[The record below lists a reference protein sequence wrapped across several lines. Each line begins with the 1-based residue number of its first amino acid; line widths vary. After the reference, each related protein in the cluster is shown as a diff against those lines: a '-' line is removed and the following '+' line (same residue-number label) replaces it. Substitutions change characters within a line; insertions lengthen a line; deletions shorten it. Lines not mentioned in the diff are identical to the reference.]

1 VRLQGVLADDD
12 TRSSPGRGQS
22 ASGTRER
29 MNVDPYLPLDQMA
42 HVASHRVENDTDEQ
56 RQKLLEHWG
65 LRAPVVVM
73 QPGQGAQ
80 SDSLSRM
87 LDSLKRRL
95 SRAELEE
102 RTRQA
107 RIMATSLVAN
117 IQGKALESVSQKLGM
132 RFRKPGAPRFILSL
146 YDAQEKVGEVSMD
159 LQHADWR
166 RLQALIQSQFGWP
179 AELGYYASDALEVGE
194 EQLRELRRQSK
205 SASAQ
210 FVTYQA
216 PLQMSPARSKSSRL
230 LRVCDKRSFE
240 VLVVRAKSGGLFAMD
255 ETGGAPNLACVEGC
269 AFQHGRALRG
279 CRQRP
284 AFACLLPLYLGR
296 AP

>member
-1 VRLQGVLADDD
+1 
-12 TRSSPGRGQS
+12 
-22 ASGTRER
+22 

-269 AFQHGRALRG
+269 ALQHGRALRG